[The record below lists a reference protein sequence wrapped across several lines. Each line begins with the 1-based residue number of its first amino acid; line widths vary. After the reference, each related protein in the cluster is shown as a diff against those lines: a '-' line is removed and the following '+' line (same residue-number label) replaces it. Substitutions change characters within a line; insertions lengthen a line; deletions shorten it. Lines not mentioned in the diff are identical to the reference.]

1 MPQQRLPRSTLAFS
15 IGGFLIRHQSL
26 AHTPLYG
33 FLMVMLV
40 AIVTLLWLLF
50 DNNNSLNFVLY
61 KKEVENVYCLLI
73 YCIL

>member
-1 MPQQRLPRSTLAFS
+1 MSRRFS
-15 IGGFLIRHQSL
+15 SRKQCHSRDCHVQHWYFLGSSLEGFLIRHQSL

-50 DNNNSLNFVLY
+50 DN
-61 KKEVENVYCLLI
+61 KK
-73 YCIL
+73 